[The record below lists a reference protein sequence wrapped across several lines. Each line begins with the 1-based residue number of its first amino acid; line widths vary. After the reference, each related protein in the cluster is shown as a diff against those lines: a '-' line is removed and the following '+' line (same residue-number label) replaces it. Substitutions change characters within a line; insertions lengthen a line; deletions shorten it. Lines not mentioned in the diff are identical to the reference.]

1 MDPDGFL
8 NLLSLQPQNTR
19 NSVNFLLCDNSLT
32 PEQSEK
38 IKRHLKAV
46 APLSKLAPVAAQTLK
61 ALSN

>member
-19 NSVNFLLCDNSLT
+19 NSVNFLLRDNSLT